1 MEKEKIERINVLAKK
16 AKETGLTEDERLE
29 QKELRAQYLLD
40 MRKNVRA
47 QLEHMYLLDEDGNEV
62 KLQRKIPEQ

>member
-1 MEKEKIERINVLAKK
+1 MEKEKIQRINVLAKK

-29 QKELRAQYLLD
+29 QEELRAQYLLD
-40 MRKNVRA
+40 MRKNIRA
-47 QLEHMYLLDEDGNEV
+47 QLEQTYVLDENGNEV

>member
-1 MEKEKIERINVLAKK
+1 MEKEKIQRINLLAKK

-29 QKELRAQYLLD
+29 QEELRAQYLLD
-40 MRKNVRA
+40 MRKNIRA
-47 QLEHMYLLDEDGNEV
+47 QLEQTYVLDENGNEV